1 MKKLNLV
8 HKLAAIMTTGVMM
21 AQGSE
26 AFAGTDFRQMTTAI
40 TNSASTTPSL
50 INTVSYV
57 GGIGLGVAGI
67 FKLKQHVDNPGQT
80 PMKDGLIR
88 LGAGGGLLALPFM
101 TAAMQSTISGNG
113 TGTAAPAGIMNAAPT
128 VGG

>member
-1 MKKLNLV
+1 MKKSNV
-8 HKLAAIMTTGVMM
+8 IHRLAAAMTVGVMM

-26 AFAGTDFRQMTTAI
+26 AFAVTDFRNMTAAI
-40 TNSASTTPSL
+40 TNSSSTTPSL
-50 INTVSYV
+50 INTVSYI

-101 TAAMQSTISGNG
+101 TAAMQNTISGNG
-113 TGTAAPAGIMNAAPT
+113 TGTAAPAGVMIAAP
-128 VGG
+128 VAP